1 MQEKLLKD
9 YEQEL
14 KGSGQGSKHAKK
26 VPTGSALFSSYHQ
39 DTAFHTFS
47 DGSTEPTLFFPHFDL
62 DLSGKG
68 PTEGAVLEVRF
79 RLNLNVHSIPQK
91 SLVSL
96 ITGSIYRCN
105 VQYMDMVLRITF
117 AYEPMIE

>member
-26 VPTGSALFSSYHQ
+26 VPTGYALFSSYHQ

-62 DLSGKG
+62 DPRSGKG

-79 RLNLNVHSIPQK
+79 RLNFNVHSIPQK

-105 VQYMDMVLRITF
+105 VYGYGSENYICL
-117 AYEPMIE
+117 